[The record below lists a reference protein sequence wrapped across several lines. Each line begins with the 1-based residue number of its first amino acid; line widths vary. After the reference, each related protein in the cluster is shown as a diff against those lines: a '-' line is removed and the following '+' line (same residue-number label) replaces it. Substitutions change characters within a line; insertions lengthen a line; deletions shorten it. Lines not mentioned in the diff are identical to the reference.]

1 MKITEAE
8 FTGSFTDRGNCPPVG
23 FPEFAFIGRS
33 NVGKSSLINML
44 CNRKNLARTS
54 STPGK
59 TLQINFILIN
69 RNIYFVDLPGYGY
82 SRIPK
87 KDRLRIA
94 GITKDYLK
102 KRPGLTHVFL
112 LIDIRLPQIESDRRF
127 MEWMASEGIPFSIVF
142 TKADKLSQTQQKNHV
157 EEYKRELI
165 KQWEELPPIF
175 ITSAKNKAG
184 KEDLL
189 SYIEEMS
196 LMPKRNCS

>member
-8 FTGSFTDRGNCPPVG
+8 FTGSFTERGKCPPAV

-59 TLQINFILIN
+59 TLQINFFLIN
-69 RNIYFVDLPGYGY
+69 RTIYFVDLPGYGY

-102 KRPGLTHVFL
+102 NRPGMTNVFL
-112 LIDIRLPQIESDRRF
+112 LIDIRLPQLESDRRF
-127 MEWMASEGIPFSIVF
+127 MKWMASEGIPFSVVF

-157 EEYKRELI
+157 EEYKRKLLE
-165 KQWEELPPIF
+165 QWEELPPVF
-175 ITSAKNKAG
+175 ITSVKNKAG

-189 SYIEEMS
+189 RYIEELS
-196 LMPKRNCS
+196 LMTKRNSS

>member
-8 FTGSFTDRGNCPPVG
+8 FKGSFTEWRKCPPAD

-33 NVGKSSLINML
+33 NVGKSSLINMI

-59 TLQINFILIN
+59 TLQINFFLIN

-82 SRIPK
+82 ARIPK

-102 KRPGLTHVFL
+102 NRNSLTNVFL
-112 LIDIRLPQIESDRRF
+112 LIDIRLPQLDSDRMF
-127 MEWMASEGIPFSIVF
+127 MEWMATESIPFSIVF
-142 TKADKLSQTQQKNHV
+142 TKADKLSQFQQKNNV
-157 EEYKRELI
+157 EKYTTKLLER
-165 KQWEELPPIF
+165 WEELPPVF
-175 ITSAKNKAG
+175 ITSATNKTG

-189 SYIEEMS
+189 RYIEELS
-196 LMPKRNCS
+196 LIPKRNSS

>member
-8 FTGSFTDRGNCPPVG
+8 FKGSFTEWRKCPPAS

-33 NVGKSSLINML
+33 NVGKSSLINMI

-59 TLQINFILIN
+59 TLQINFFLIN

-82 SRIPK
+82 ARIPK

-102 KRPGLTHVFL
+102 NRNSLTNVFL
-112 LIDIRLPQIESDRRF
+112 LIDIRLPQLDSDRMF
-127 MEWMASEGIPFSIVF
+127 MEWMATESIPFSIVF
-142 TKADKLSQTQQKNHV
+142 TKADKLSQFQQKNNV
-157 EEYKRELI
+157 EKYITKLLERW
-165 KQWEELPPIF
+165 QELPPVF
-175 ITSAKNKAG
+175 ITSATNKTG

-189 SYIEEMS
+189 RYIEELS
-196 LMPKRNCS
+196 LILKRNSS

>member
-8 FTGSFTDRGNCPPVG
+8 FKGSFTGWRKCPPAD

-33 NVGKSSLINML
+33 NVGKSSLINMI

-59 TLQINFILIN
+59 TLQINFFLIN

-82 SRIPK
+82 ARIPK

-102 KRPGLTHVFL
+102 NRNSLTNVFL
-112 LIDIRLPQIESDRRF
+112 LIDIRLPQLDSDRMF
-127 MEWMASEGIPFSIVF
+127 MEWMATESIPFSIVF
-142 TKADKLSQTQQKNHV
+142 TKADKLSQFQQKNNV
-157 EEYKRELI
+157 EKYTTKLLER
-165 KQWEELPPIF
+165 WEELPPVF
-175 ITSAKNKAG
+175 ITSATNKTG

-189 SYIEEMS
+189 RYIEELS
-196 LMPKRNCS
+196 LIPKRNSS